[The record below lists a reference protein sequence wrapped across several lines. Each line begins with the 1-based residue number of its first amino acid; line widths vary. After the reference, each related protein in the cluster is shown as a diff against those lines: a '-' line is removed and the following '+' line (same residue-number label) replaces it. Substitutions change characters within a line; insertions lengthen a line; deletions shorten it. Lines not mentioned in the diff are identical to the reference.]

1 MYIIVQHVVNS
12 ITIFLVV
19 VSAGVM
25 VMAPA
30 VFQVTVTRMLAEG
43 LVMLVAVV
51 AWRRSGSARS
61 SYSML

>member
-1 MYIIVQHVVNS
+1 MYIIVQHMVNS
-12 ITIFLVV
+12 ITILLVA

-30 VFQVTVTRMLAEG
+30 VFQVIVTRMLAEG

-61 SYSML
+61 SHSML